1 MGELQEIQFTSLV
14 LSSSLLSISFNL
26 SHFNFHRIMAESLV
40 SGVLGQLASI
50 TMKELRLAKDAVKS
64 ISSLRKKLKDIQ
76 AVLEDAERK
85 QLDDARIRRWLDEL
99 TDVSYDIDD
108 VLDKWSSETLKSE
121 IHKRV
126 EAEENG
132 HRQKA
137 AVKKK
142 KKVCLPLIS
151 SCFCF
156 NQLKLVGVRGDIAH
170 RIKRLNET
178 LEEIAKEKQQYSL
191 ETTKVAQKQTRETIS
206 IVDESQ
212 VYGLD
217 GPKNVLI
224 EKLLSESSE
233 GRPGGGKSVP
243 VIIPIVGMGGI
254 GKTTLAQLAFNDE
267 KIKTHFSE
275 RMWACVSDPFDEIK
289 VAKAI
294 IESLKGSHQNLETLE
309 ALFQRIRE
317 SIEGK
322 KFLLVLDDVW
332 SDDRDKWEKFIQ
344 LLRLGAVGSRV
355 LVTTRKVEVATMMGA
370 AAEMITLQ
378 LLSDEYCW
386 SIFSGL
392 AFRGRNSEECK
403 QLERVGRQIASKCK
417 GLPLVAKSLGSLMCS
432 KVTENEW
439 EDVLSSRFWE
449 LKDEQTKTFAPFF
462 LSYYDLS
469 PRVRRCFS
477 YCSLFPKDY
486 NFDAAELIEMWMS
499 QGYLSGS
506 QNPEEEGKKCFQSLT
521 MRSFFQD
528 FRIDF
533 DQTIIGCKMHD
544 ILHDF
549 AQFLTRN
556 ECFTMRVE
564 VDMEK
569 TEPPSV
575 EKIRHSWLALA
586 PNFPKIPTSIF
597 DQSSL
602 RSLFIQC
609 TSDTS
614 LDDKNMVFF
623 HQNFRYLKH
632 LRTLGLISS
641 KITKV
646 PEQIGRLIH
655 LRYLN
660 LFQSRNLQELADE
673 VCDLCNLQSLRI
685 EGCSRLQRLPEGMGK
700 LVNLRHLYMRG
711 CKELVGL
718 PKGIGGLTQLRTL
731 DTMFIPKKNEAAYF
745 LSLGD
750 LKSLKHLRFQ
760 RYIFEITKCCNLI
773 NRSER
778 ELMYWECLV
787 YLILNFGEADKKEEI
802 RDEEDE
808 FGILEALQPHPS
820 LRGLLIT
827 EYKGTSLYPKWM
839 KELKKLMGLHIT
851 NCKQCESLPPLG
863 NLLPSLE
870 DLVIS
875 GLDKVKKIGD
885 EFLGLGVEQ
894 AEAVSFPKLKVLG
907 FYNMRDWE
915 DWEGTARTSLRSG
928 VMPCLDVLIIENCGN
943 LKSLPPFLKLTPLHT
958 LCINSCGVLL
968 QSLLNSEEELTKIS
982 HIPCIIID
990 GQRLC

>member
-1 MGELQEIQFTSLV
+1 
-14 LSSSLLSISFNL
+14 
-26 SHFNFHRIMAESLV
+26 MAESLV

-121 IHKRV
+121 IHKRA

-142 KKVCLPLIS
+142 KKVCLPLTS

-191 ETTKVAQKQTRETIS
+191 ETTKVLQKQTRETIS

-233 GRPGGGKSVP
+233 GRPGG
-243 VIIPIVGMGGI
+243 
-254 GKTTLAQLAFNDE
+254 
-267 KIKTHFSE
+267 
-275 RMWACVSDPFDEIK
+275 
-289 VAKAI
+289 
-294 IESLKGSHQNLETLE
+294 
-309 ALFQRIRE
+309 
-317 SIEGK
+317 
-322 KFLLVLDDVW
+322 
-332 SDDRDKWEKFIQ
+332 
-344 LLRLGAVGSRV
+344 
-355 LVTTRKVEVATMMGA
+355 
-370 AAEMITLQ
+370 
-378 LLSDEYCW
+378 
-386 SIFSGL
+386 
-392 AFRGRNSEECK
+392 
-403 QLERVGRQIASKCK
+403 
-417 GLPLVAKSLGSLMCS
+417 
-432 KVTENEW
+432 
-439 EDVLSSRFWE
+439 
-449 LKDEQTKTFAPFF
+449 
-462 LSYYDLS
+462 
-469 PRVRRCFS
+469 
-477 YCSLFPKDY
+477 
-486 NFDAAELIEMWMS
+486 
-499 QGYLSGS
+499 
-506 QNPEEEGKKCFQSLT
+506 
-521 MRSFFQD
+521 
-528 FRIDF
+528 
-533 DQTIIGCKMHD
+533 
-544 ILHDF
+544 
-549 AQFLTRN
+549 
-556 ECFTMRVE
+556 

-990 GQRLC
+990 DSRAL